1 MSDQSIQFKLWPPN
15 LWVQAHKRNKLG
27 LSFARIIPSHFLKL
41 RFSKLNV
48 TVLVN
53 NAGVGELKT
62 GREQGYH
69 RHPLNELCLM
79 SNLNAVV
86 PSIMLKMILPRMERN
101 KLGYVIMLGS
111 AAAMAP
117 FATLPLYGATKSFVH
132 HLTKA
137 LRVSLK
143 K

>member
-1 MSDQSIQFKLWPPN
+1 MAHN

-53 NAGVGELKT
+53 NAGVAELKT

-101 KLGYVIMLGS
+101 KLGYVIMVGS

-137 LRVSLK
+137 LRVSF
-143 K
+143 